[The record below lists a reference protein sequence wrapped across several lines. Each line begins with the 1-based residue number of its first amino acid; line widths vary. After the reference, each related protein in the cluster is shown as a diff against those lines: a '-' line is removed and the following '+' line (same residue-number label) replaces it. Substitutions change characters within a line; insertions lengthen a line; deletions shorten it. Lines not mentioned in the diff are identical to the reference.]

1 MRACRGLP
9 LCLVFIT
16 ASHEVNE
23 VIFYQLSPLTLHADI
38 TIHVIGLPHR
48 PFKFLRAVDYRFEK

>member
-23 VIFYQLSPLTLHADI
+23 VIFYQLSPLTLQVKSI
-38 TIHVIGLPHR
+38 PVIGLSHR